1 MLSKS
6 KLNLL
11 MAFSLISLV
20 SVGFS
25 SWNISFTNE
34 MIVNGSFDVDEVYTN
49 ETFVNVD
56 SIESFRYYNTGFLTD
71 DNKIS
76 TKGTIAIN
84 LTVDVNKCKEEM
96 GNISSVNVELILKYA
111 NRLNQSYDI
120 FNHISVRASDNY
132 SVSDSYSSSTWTHT
146 TYATIPTLSDSDIS
160 FTVYY
165 DFEIDA
171 NEFKESTFAFLQS
184 NAFSLI
190 VMV

>member
-11 MAFSLISLV
+11 MAFSLITLV

-34 MIVNGSFDVDEVYTN
+34 MTVNGSFDVDEVYTN

-111 NRLNQSYDI
+111 NRLNPSKPAPSS
-120 FNHISVRASDNY
+120 NCAS
-132 SVSDSYSSSTWTHT
+132 
-146 TYATIPTLSDSDIS
+146 A
-160 FTVYY
+160 
-165 DFEIDA
+165 
-171 NEFKESTFAFLQS
+171 
-184 NAFSLI
+184 LI
-190 VMV
+190 NLPM

>member
-11 MAFSLISLV
+11 MAFSLIALV

-34 MIVNGSFDVDEVYTN
+34 MTVNGSFDVDEVYTN

-56 SIESFRYYNTGFLTD
+56 SIDSFRYYNTGFLTS

-84 LTVDVNKCKEEM
+84 LTLDVDKCKEEM
-96 GNISSVNVELILKYA
+96 GNVSSVDVELILKYA
-111 NRLNQSYDI
+111 NRLNLSYDI
-120 FNHISVRASDNY
+120 FKNVSVRVSDNY
-132 SVSDSYSSSTWTHT
+132 SSNNNYSSSTWTHT
-146 TYATIPTLSDSDIS
+146 TYATIPTLSDNDVS

-165 DFEIDA
+165 DFEIDY
-171 NEFKESTFAFLQS
+171 NEFKESTFDFLQS

-190 VMV
+190 VMI

>member
-11 MAFSLISLV
+11 MAFSLMTLV

-34 MIVNGSFDVDEVYTN
+34 MTVNGSFDVDEVYTN

-56 SIESFRYYNTGFLTD
+56 SIDSFRYYNTGFLT
-71 DNKIS
+71 
-76 TKGTIAIN
+76 
-84 LTVDVNKCKEEM
+84 
-96 GNISSVNVELILKYA
+96 
-111 NRLNQSYDI
+111 
-120 FNHISVRASDNY
+120 SDN
-132 SVSDSYSSSTWTHT
+132 YSSSTWTHT

-165 DFEIDA
+165 DFEIDS
-171 NEFKESTFAFLQS
+171 NEFKESTFDFLQS